1 MARPRLATF
10 DGTSK
15 LLLILFTLEAFEQS
29 FTSALLPM
37 MGIKLPVLTSIFLLE
52 TLCILSR
59 IQASLLFKK
68 FNKTSC
74 CVFAGAVSVTLSLI
88 DETLSD
94 NLWELRTVLTITFIW
109 GSFVK
114 YIDFDMKIH
123 NLAKILLIWSDNA
136 LTYCSSC
143 AKWRFLSM
151 YNI

>member
-74 CVFAGAVSVTLSLI
+74 CVFSGAVSVTFSLI

-94 NLWELRTVLTITFIW
+94 NLRELRTVRTIIFTW

-114 YIDFDMKIH
+114 YIVFDMKFH
-123 NLAKILLIWSDNA
+123 NLAEILLIRSDNA
-136 LTYCSSC
+136 LTYRSSC
-143 AKWRFLSM
+143 AKRRFLSM